1 MKWWESGVSLAYD
14 DKDEERAA
22 NHRAFRNLF
31 SDLAAA
37 IQARRAK
44 AKTAKDEE
52 QSSESTLS
60 DVSTAMSTDPSE
72 GGGSGLPSAESP
84 VNSASS

>member
-1 MKWWESGVSLAYD
+1 MKWWESGIHIAYD
-14 DKDEERAA
+14 EQSANFAA
-22 NHRAFRNLF
+22 RNLF
-31 SDLAAA
+31 GDLAAA

-52 QSSESTLS
+52 QSSESSLS

-72 GGGSGLPSAESP
+72 GGGSGSPLAESP